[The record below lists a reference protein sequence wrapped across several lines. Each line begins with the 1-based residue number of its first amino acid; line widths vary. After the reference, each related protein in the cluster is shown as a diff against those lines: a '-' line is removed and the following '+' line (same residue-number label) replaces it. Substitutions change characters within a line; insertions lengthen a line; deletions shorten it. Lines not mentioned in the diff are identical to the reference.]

1 MSETAGEPAAV
12 PPPTP
17 GRAAGER
24 DLARITRQAFFDAR
38 DQAMDTGYDPAR
50 YEELYLG
57 WWLAAAQAAIAAA
70 PACPCGGMPGRVKLL
85 EKLFDTWWNRVG
97 TLESDSPGY
106 SLISYDDIQ
115 AMEDIC
121 LAIERMDGQP

>member
-1 MSETAGEPAAV
+1 MSETAGEPAAA

-17 GRAAGER
+17 AFAAWEAFQLNSSGAEGA
-24 DLARITRQAFFDAR
+24 DEQAAW
-38 DQAMDTGYDPAR
+38 
-50 YEELYLG
+50 E
-57 WWLAAAQAAIAAA
+57 AAAQAAIAAA